1 MTILSHL
8 QQIHN
13 PIKKRNHKHPVDSFI
28 ANNGSNLTFF
38 SVDNPHQHS
47 ANLFINAF
55 SVFLQALAFIKT
67 IYTKLRPNY

>member
-1 MTILSHL
+1 
-8 QQIHN
+8 
-13 PIKKRNHKHPVDSFI
+13 
-28 ANNGSNLTFF
+28 LTFF